1 MSETPAPRNPGSTR
15 DPPPR
20 PAKVTAPPPP
30 RAPVS
35 DPVTRTAAAQKGGSA
50 LPTLTTGAAESGPPF
65 PRSACP
71 RPGLSRT
78 WFLPSRKYWDSVVM
92 GGHHSGPVQPRLVS
106 LTRLQAPWGFLD
118 FDSKACLC
126 SRVEAGGSLWG
137 PCGGQVSQ

>member
-1 MSETPAPRNPGSTR
+1 MSETPGPPEPRLDPGPTPKAGQSH
-15 DPPPR
+15 R
-20 PAKVTAPPPP
+20 PSPT

-35 DPVTRTAAAQKGGSA
+35 DPVTRTAAAQKGGGA
-50 LPTLTTGAAESGPPF
+50 LPTLTTGATESGPPF

-71 RPGLSRT
+71 PPGLSRT

-92 GGHHSGPVQPRLVS
+92 RGHHSGPVQPRLVS

-137 PCGGQVSQ
+137 SCGGQVSQ